1 MSGNTWERLLAK
13 RIIWT
18 ISLKEFLLWL
28 LFFILYGIIYYYA
41 LISIKF
47 GAPATGIDK
56 AILTDISIGAGV
68 QALLTLP
75 IWWIIFRKLK
85 DRPLTLILLAHI
97 ACAVVFLYI
106 RCWVESSVIM
116 IVTHKERGVY
126 SFWFAYYLPFLFYL
140 IQFGIM
146 HAYNFWLKSQRQLQ
160 KEKELL
166 SLAYQSEVNALKAQI
181 QPHFLFNTLNSISAT
196 VPPEM
201 EATRVMI
208 ARLADTFRY
217 ALRSTQKHEV
227 TLAEELDFIHTWIE
241 LEMHRF
247 KSRLKVEYDT
257 DESVLQ
263 ILIPPMLLQP
273 LVENAVKHGIGGS
286 ISGGIIKISCIREG
300 QYAKITISDTG
311 AGFKGDWLQLQRA
324 EGIGLKNTRQRLQ
337 RLYNEE
343 LFVQA
348 NVPTG
353 FTSYFYIPL

>member
-1 MSGNTWERLLAK
+1 MSGIAWDKLLAK
-13 RIIWT
+13 RVIWT

-28 LFFILYGIIYYYA
+28 LFFILYGTIYYFA
-41 LISIKF
+41 LVSIKF
-47 GAPATGIDK
+47 GKPAAGIDK
-56 AILTDISIGAGV
+56 AILLDISIGAGIH
-68 QALLTLP
+68 ALLTLP

-97 ACAVVFLYI
+97 VCATVFLI
-106 RCWVESSVIM
+106 ARGWMEKEVIM
-116 IVTHKERGVY
+116 IVTHKERGAF
-126 SFWFAYYLPFLFYL
+126 SWWFAYYLPFLFYL

-241 LEMHRF
+241 LEMFRF
-247 KSRLKVEYDT
+247 KSRLKVEYHT

-273 LVENAVKHGIGGS
+273 LVENAVKHGIGAS
-286 ISGGIIKISCIREG
+286 ISGGTIKISCIRED

-311 AGFKGDWLQLQRA
+311 AGFKGDLRMLERA

-343 LFVQA
+343 LFVEA
-348 NVPTG
+348 NYPTG
-353 FTSYFYIPL
+353 LTAYFYIPL

>member
-1 MSGNTWERLLAK
+1 M
-13 RIIWT
+13 
-18 ISLKEFLLWL
+18 
-28 LFFILYGIIYYYA
+28 LFFVLYGAIYYFA
-41 LISIKF
+41 LVSIKL
-47 GAPATGIDK
+47 GTPAAGIDK
-56 AILTDISIGAGV
+56 AILLDISIGAGV
-68 QALLTLP
+68 QAMLILP

-85 DRPLTLILLAHI
+85 DRSLTLILLTHVV
-97 ACAVVFLYI
+97 CAVIFLYI
-106 RCWVESSVIM
+106 RCWIESSVIM

-126 SFWFAYYLPFLFYL
+126 SFWFSYYLPFLFYL

-146 HAYNFWLKSQRQLQ
+146 HAYNFWLKSQRQLK

-166 SLAYQSEVNALKAQI
+166 SLAFQSEVNALKAQI
-181 QPHFLFNTLNSISAT
+181 QPHFLFNTLNSISAA

-257 DESVLQ
+257 DGSVLQ

-273 LVENAVKHGIGGS
+273 LVENAVKHGIGAS
-286 ISGGIIKISCIREG
+286 ISGGIIKISCIREDRF
-300 QYAKITISDTG
+300 AKITISDTG
-311 AGFKGDWLQLQRA
+311 AGFKGDLRQLELA

-343 LFVQA
+343 LFVEA
-348 NVPTG
+348 NYPSGVTA
-353 FTSYFYIPL
+353 YFYIPL